1 MSLSAV
7 VASLDSVPEA
17 LREHYQKGDD
27 GRHYLNVN
35 GVDDMPA
42 VAGLRRKNGEL
53 MDEVKGAKRVLAKH
67 GLIEDRIV
75 EADLDSALGDLK
87 AKAEKKPEGGDQKLD
102 EARKAWEA
110 EKAAMSAAA
119 QKETAKWKE
128 EAERERNAARN
139 YFLDSEITRAVT
151 EAKGVPELLGHVV
164 RGQLDV
170 QRTDDGRFNLRVLG
184 PDGQPRIKDSQ
195 GNPYALSDLVADL
208 KQDPK
213 YGRAFEASGAAGSGA
228 TGSSGNRGG
237 GAANPFKADSRNVT
251 EQMRLAKENP
261 AEAKRLAA
269 EAGVRLDI

>member
-42 VAGLRRKNGEL
+42 VAGLKRKNTEL
-53 MDEVKGAKRVLAKH
+53 LTEKKAVQEKLDALGVTPEEL
-67 GLIEDRIV
+67 
-75 EADLDSALGDLK
+75 ADLRK
-87 AKAEKKPEGGDQKLD
+87 RAEVQGGDQKLD
-102 EARKAWEA
+102 EARKAWDA

-128 EAERERNAARN
+128 EADAEREAARN
-139 YFLDSEITRAVT
+139 YFLDAEITKAVT
-151 EAKGVPELLGHVV
+151 EAKGVPELLGHVI

-170 QRTDDGRFNLRVLG
+170 QRTDGNKFNLRVLG

-228 TGSSGNRGG
+228 TGSSGSRGG

-269 EAGVRLDI
+269 EAGVKLDL